1 MANYKSVEV
10 TAADASPGEKMMNIG
25 HIKSAEFSYVTLGS
39 EAATEYI
46 EAVRIPVGSQVVGY
60 TVVTTGTFGTGA
72 ALGIGVTAGG
82 VEVVASIDVAA
93 DGTDT
98 AFVVPTTASAGSV
111 WIEFVDVGDG
121 NASDTIDGCIYYI

>member
-10 TAADASPGEKMMNIG
+10 TAKDASPGEKMMNIG
-25 HIKSAEFSYVTLGS
+25 HVKSAEFSYVTLGS

-46 EAVRIPVGSQVVGY
+46 EAVKIPIGSKVIGY
-60 TVVTTGTFGTGA
+60 TVVTTGTFGTSA

-82 VEVVASIDVAA
+82 VEVATGIDIAA

-98 AFVVPTTASAGSV
+98 AFVVPVAANAGSV
-111 WIEFVDVGDG
+111 WIEFEHVGSG
-121 NASDTIDGCIYYI
+121 NAADTIDGLIYYI